1 MSDRDIRQHQCIE
14 KWVHNKCKGCIEGCT
29 GFGKTRVALNA
40 ISMIHKK
47 YPNLRILVVVP
58 TDLLQRQWRAQLEE
72 RMLSEVTD
80 VEVINTVIKH
90 EWNCSILVLDEIHR
104 YAADSFKQLFTKVKY
119 HYILGLTATFSRLD
133 GKHELISK
141 YCPIIDVI
149 PLAEAL
155 VKGWVSPYTEYEVII
170 DVPDIEVYDQYQR
183 EFNEHFEFFNWDF
196 NLIMSMTG
204 PRGYINQI
212 KYRDELCENKD
223 ESYKKNILKAIK
235 NHVAGFMRCLQ
246 ARKKFINNHPKKLEI
261 TRKIIEA
268 RYNKKIITF
277 SNNVKMAES
286 IGIGSVYT
294 GRLSKKKGRITIDE
308 FNQQKDGVLN
318 TVAKANEGMDI
329 HGLSVAII
337 LGLDSSQIKATQ
349 RTGRVIRFEDNKN
362 AEIFNI
368 VINHSV
374 ETEWFKKSH
383 SRNPYVVI
391 DENNLDKVLKGLPY
405 EPYKKP
411 IQNLMFRF

>member
-1 MSDRDIRQHQCIE
+1 MI
-14 KWVHNKCKGCIEGCT
+14 T
-29 GFGKTRVALNA
+29 LPKTRVALNA
-40 ISMIHKK
+40 ISIIHKK

-119 HYILGLTATFSRLD
+119 RYILGLTATFSRLD

-391 DENNLDKVLKGLPY
+391 DENKLDKVLKGLPY

>member
-29 GFGKTRVALNA
+29 GFGKTRVALNS
-40 ISMIHKK
+40 ISIIHKK

-119 HYILGLTATFSRLD
+119 RYILGLTATFSRLD

-383 SRNPYVVI
+383 SINPYVVI
-391 DENNLDKVLKGLPY
+391 DENNLDNVLKGLPY

>member
-80 VEVINTVIKH
+80 VEVINTVIKY

-119 HYILGLTATFSRLD
+119 RYILGLTATFSRLD

-183 EFNEHFEFFNWDF
+183 EFNEHFEFFNWNF

-374 ETEWFKKSH
+374 ESGLRK
-383 SRNPYVVI
+383 VI
-391 DENNLDKVLKGLPY
+391 LE
-405 EPYKKP
+405 
-411 IQNLMFRF
+411 ILMLL

>member
-1 MSDRDIRQHQCIE
+1 M
-14 KWVHNKCKGCIEGCT
+14 
-29 GFGKTRVALNA
+29 
-40 ISMIHKK
+40 
-47 YPNLRILVVVP
+47 
-58 TDLLQRQWRAQLEE
+58 
-72 RMLSEVTD
+72 
-80 VEVINTVIKH
+80 
-90 EWNCSILVLDEIHR
+90 
-104 YAADSFKQLFTKVKY
+104 
-119 HYILGLTATFSRLD
+119 
-133 GKHELISK
+133 
-141 YCPIIDVI
+141 
-149 PLAEAL
+149 
-155 VKGWVSPYTEYEVII
+155 
-170 DVPDIEVYDQYQR
+170 YDQYQR

>member
-40 ISMIHKK
+40 IS
-47 YPNLRILVVVP
+47 ILVVVP

-119 HYILGLTATFSRLD
+119 RYILGLTATFSRLD

-183 EFNEHFEFFNWDF
+183 EFNEHFEFFNWNFF
-196 NLIMSMTG
+196 N
-204 PRGYINQI
+204 
-212 KYRDELCENKD
+212 
-223 ESYKKNILKAIK
+223 
-235 NHVAGFMRCLQ
+235 
-246 ARKKFINNHPKKLEI
+246 
-261 TRKIIEA
+261 
-268 RYNKKIITF
+268 
-277 SNNVKMAES
+277 
-286 IGIGSVYT
+286 
-294 GRLSKKKGRITIDE
+294 
-308 FNQQKDGVLN
+308 
-318 TVAKANEGMDI
+318 
-329 HGLSVAII
+329 
-337 LGLDSSQIKATQ
+337 
-349 RTGRVIRFEDNKN
+349 VI
-362 AEIFNI
+362 
-368 VINHSV
+368 
-374 ETEWFKKSH
+374 
-383 SRNPYVVI
+383 
-391 DENNLDKVLKGLPY
+391 
-405 EPYKKP
+405 
-411 IQNLMFRF
+411 

>member
-1 MSDRDIRQHQCIE
+1 
-14 KWVHNKCKGCIEGCT
+14 
-29 GFGKTRVALNA
+29 
-40 ISMIHKK
+40 
-47 YPNLRILVVVP
+47 
-58 TDLLQRQWRAQLEE
+58 
-72 RMLSEVTD
+72 MLSEVTD

-119 HYILGLTATFSRLD
+119 RYILGLTATFSRLD

-183 EFNEHFEFFNWDF
+183 EFNEHFEFFNWNF